1 MKKLLIASTALS
13 LAGGAAFAEMA
24 ITVSGDAE
32 LGVDYASEPVADA
45 TTGAVGSKHSF
56 VHEVGIDF
64 TASGTT
70 DGGLTFGGE
79 AGFDT
84 GDDVVNTGTVHVSG
98 SFGTLTIGD
107 NDAADLTAG
116 GIADIGMNGIGV
128 DDMVEGLRGTTA
140 AQLRYDNDFGQI
152 KIAISAGTKDGSAAK
167 AAVPAT
173 VWYINDHNMTD
184 HVYYPDL
191 TATGGVST
199 PDHVI
204 IHTFDNGGTPTDPSD
219 DTLEPSRYVIER
231 AKKDDGTYHY
241 LGEISANST
250 AGTGTANTPAIYVAA
265 NKVDHE
271 FDSLFDV
278 LYRRIDNVATTDVN
292 EGEVWVDPDGTP
304 KSGTDKPPVNI
315 YGFKRSDDGTK
326 ILDAAGTAVEADSPA
341 AEAFKKYEANYDL
354 GADEAVGGTN
364 PPASATT
371 GTKNADRV
379 KVASNAMAAVPAVAS
394 DSEYAFG
401 MSFNAGG
408 VTIGVGYDSNK
419 TVSMGAGFT
428 TGEITTNLLYVKTD
442 DDEDTAADE
451 EMTGMGVD
459 MAYAMGASTVTLSYG
474 RRKPET
480 GEAMDAVGMGVTH
493 DLGGGATMNAGFGK
507 VDKNIGTAA
516 SPMIVSE
523 NKASVGLMFA
533 F

>member
-70 DGGLTFGGE
+70 DGGLTFGGS

-140 AQLRYDNDFGQI
+140 AALRYDNDFGQI

-167 AAVPAT
+167 AEVPAT
-173 VWYINDHNMTD
+173 WW
-184 HVYYPDL
+184 HVV
-191 TATGGVST
+191 G
-199 PDHVI
+199 
-204 IHTFDNGGTPTDPSD
+204 
-219 DTLEPSRYVIER
+219 
-231 AKKDDGTYHY
+231 
-241 LGEISANST
+241 
-250 AGTGTANTPAIYVAA
+250 
-265 NKVDHE
+265 
-271 FDSLFDV
+271 
-278 LYRRIDNVATTDVN
+278 
-292 EGEVWVDPDGTP
+292 PDGTIHYNQVLQDSKNTKGEWTLKDNNKP
-304 KSGTDKPPVNI
+304 MIGTVGNEFAPTEFDKLFGVMARTQTSATEGTVTVDHDGKVGTDPI
-315 YGFKRSDDGTK
+315 DIHGFYRSETDGKVYDSVDGK
-326 ILDAAGTAVEADSPA
+326 IGGTGDIAADVVANANQEA
-341 AEAFKKYEANYDL
+341 AFELYEKGHDL
-354 GADEAVGGTN
+354 GKDMMVGGQN
-364 PPASATT
+364 T
-371 GTKNADRV
+371 GTGDDEVVNEDML
-379 KVASNAMAAVPAVAS
+379 KVGHNGVAAMPAVAS

-428 TGEITTNLLYVKTD
+428 TGEITTNLLYVKAD

-459 MAYAMGASTVTLSYG
+459 MAYSMGASTVTLAYG
-474 RRKPET
+474 RKKPET

-507 VDKNIGTAA
+507 VDKMVG
-516 SPMIVSE
+516 MEMVSE
-523 NKASVGLMFA
+523 NKASIGLMFA

>member
-98 SFGTLTIGD
+98 SFGKLTIGD

-152 KIAISAGTKDGSAAK
+152 KIAISAGTKDGSAAV
-167 AAVPAT
+167 AAVPASE
-173 VWYINDHNMTD
+173 WYITD
-184 HVYYPDL
+184 AKMKKHVFRPDYNR
-191 TATGGVST
+191 TKAGVVT
-199 PDHVI
+199 PVGQIDVEKVM
-204 IHTFDNGGTPTDPSD
+204 GTITTTSN
-219 DTLEPSRYVIER
+219 
-231 AKKDDGTYHY
+231 DDGTMYTTDTT
-241 LGEISANST
+241 SAVNTGLDLTLENSQTMNVFDTLFGVVHRSEADDGAAATNNQVLVDIDLVVAESASDKVTT
-250 AGTGTANTPAIYVAA
+250 ADAIKDRVNIHGFKRNDAGQIVDAA
-265 NKVDHE
+265 GKV
-271 FDSLFDV
+271 
-278 LYRRIDNVATTDVN
+278 YAATTNHGKAFERYEAGYDL
-292 EGEVWVDPDGTP
+292 
-304 KSGTDKPPVNI
+304 GTDK
-315 YGFKRSDDGTK
+315 
-326 ILDAAGTAVEADSPA
+326 
-341 AEAFKKYEANYDL
+341 
-354 GADEAVGGTN
+354 AVGGKDGT
-364 PPASATT
+364 AATA
-371 GTKNADRV
+371 KNADRV
-379 KVASNAMAAVPAVAS
+379 KVASNAVAAVPAVAS
-394 DSEYAFG
+394 DSEFAFG

-419 TVSMGAGFT
+419 TVNMGAGFT
-428 TGEITTNLLYVKTD
+428 TGEITTNLLYVKTED
-442 DDEDTAADE
+442 NEDTKMVDE

-474 RRKPET
+474 RRKPEM

-493 DLGGGATMNAGFGK
+493 DLGGGATLNAGFGK
-507 VDKNIGTAA
+507 VDKDIGTAA
-516 SPMIVSE
+516 SPMIVGE
-523 NKASVGLMFA
+523 NKASIGLMFT

>member
-32 LGVDYASEPVADA
+32 MGVDYASEPAG
-45 TTGAVGSKHSF
+45 GASKHSF

-70 DGGLTFGGE
+70 DGGLTFGGS

-84 GDDVVNTGTVHVSG
+84 KDTDLNTGTVNVSG

-140 AQLRYDNDFGQI
+140 GQLRYDNSFGQVS
-152 KIAISAGTKDGSAAK
+152 IAISAGTKAGSAAV
-167 AAVPAT
+167 AAVPASEWHITGPKTGDMMTTYIYRPDFERT
-173 VWYINDHNMTD
+173 VAGVATLTPAANSLIAGTSNPLIMWD
-184 HVYYPDL
+184 PDR
-191 TATGGVST
+191 
-199 PDHVI
+199 
-204 IHTFDNGGTPTDPSD
+204 
-219 DTLEPSRYVIER
+219 EMYV
-231 AKKDDGTYHY
+231 
-241 LGEISANST
+241 GEISTQTGATDSLT
-250 AGTGTANTPAIYVAA
+250 TIGTALSSQTMNELDKLFGVVHRHQTDDDGQVVVDIDFVVEPRDAVGDIAAIDAA
-265 NKVDHE
+265 GAAKDQVD
-271 FDSLFDV
+271 
-278 LYRRIDNVATTDVN
+278 
-292 EGEVWVDPDGTP
+292 
-304 KSGTDKPPVNI
+304 I
-315 YGFKRSDDGTK
+315 YGYSRSDDGK
-326 ILDAAGTAVEADSPA
+326 ILNADGETVGADTPAGK
-341 AEAFKKYEANYDL
+341 AFTRYETNYDL
-354 GADEAVGGTN
+354 GTDKKVGGKDGE
-364 PPASATT
+364 AATA
-371 GTKNADRV
+371 KAADTV
-379 KVASNAMAAVPAVAS
+379 KVASNAVAAVPAVAS
-394 DSEYAFG
+394 DTEYAFG

-419 TVSMGAGFT
+419 TVNMGAGFT
-428 TGEITTNLLYVKTD
+428 TGEITTNLLYVKTE
-442 DDEDTAADE
+442 DDEDTPMVDE

-493 DLGGGATMNAGFGK
+493 DLGGGATLNAGFGK
-507 VDKNIGTAA
+507 VDKKVGPAG
-516 SPMIVSE
+516 SQKIVGE
-523 NKASVGLMFA
+523 NKASIGLMFT

>member
-32 LGVDYASEPVADA
+32 MGVDYASEPAG
-45 TTGAVGSKHSF
+45 GASKHSF

-64 TASGTT
+64 EGSGTT
-70 DGGLTFGGE
+70 DGGLTFGGS

-84 GDDVVNTGTVHVSG
+84 KDTDLNTGTVHVSG
-98 SFGTLTIGD
+98 SFGKLTIGD

-116 GIADIGMNGIGV
+116 GIDDIGMNGIGV

-140 AQLRYDNDFGQI
+140 GQLRYDNSFGQVS
-152 KIAISAGTKDGSAAK
+152 IAISAGTTEAK
-167 AAVPAT
+167 AAVPASQWMIT
-173 VWYINDHNMTD
+173 GHDMNV
-184 HVYYPDL
+184 HVYPVSYSKDMDGMVDL
-191 TATGGVST
+191 HGKSYFGPGKPAKTILPGTISVDSDAVVTGDGVYVPTAFDMAYRVTKRVEGDSENLGVFV
-199 PDHVI
+199 DH
-204 IHTFDNGGTPTDPSD
+204 
-219 DTLEPSRYVIER
+219 
-231 AKKDDGTYHY
+231 DGD
-241 LGEISANST
+241 GEAEDMDA
-250 AGTGTANTPAIYVAA
+250 AGTTPA
-265 NKVDHE
+265 K
-271 FDSLFDV
+271 
-278 LYRRIDNVATTDVN
+278 T
-292 EGEVWVDPDGTP
+292 G
-304 KSGTDKPPVNI
+304 PVNI
-315 YGFKRSDDGTK
+315 YGMSRGADGKIYELDGNDEGDDPD
-326 ILDAAGTAVEADSPA
+326 LVVENDANA
-341 AEAFKKYEANYDL
+341 ARIAAFKIYEKGHDL
-354 GADEAVGGTN
+354 GADKRVGGKDGTT
-364 PPASATT
+364 AATM
-371 GTKNADRV
+371 NADKPKEGV
-379 KVASNAMAAVPAVAS
+379 VTTNAAPAVAS

-408 VTIGVGYDSNK
+408 VTIGVGYDSKK

-442 DDEDTAADE
+442 EDFSNADGTIKG

-507 VDKNIGTAA
+507 VDKKVGTK
-516 SPMIVSE
+516 IVSE

>member
-70 DGGLTFGGE
+70 DGGLTFGGT

-84 GDDVVNTGTVHVSG
+84 KDTDLNIGTVNVSG

-140 AQLRYDNDFGQI
+140 AALRYDNDFGQI
-152 KIAISAGTKDGSAAK
+152 KIAISAGTKAGSAAV
-167 AAVPAT
+167 AAKPGNWTLTNSSTGEVGVSIVNQSSLHAF
-173 VWYINDHNMTD
+173 DHALEFIGRQD
-184 HVYYPDL
+184 DG
-191 TATGGVST
+191 TATGNYLPDAPESGTDPLAALRAASFAFEITRTPAKGETKEKITVSANALT
-199 PDHVI
+199 AADIAGYYKKGDAVMNAAGKALADI
-204 IHTFDNGGTPTDPSD
+204 DNGG
-219 DTLEPSRYVIER
+219 
-231 AKKDDGTYHY
+231 
-241 LGEISANST
+241 ANIAAQT
-250 AGTGTANTPAIYVAA
+250 AAFDAYAA
-265 NKVDHE
+265 
-271 FDSLFDV
+271 
-278 LYRRIDNVATTDVN
+278 A
-292 EGEVWVDPDGTP
+292 
-304 KSGTDKPPVNI
+304 
-315 YGFKRSDDGTK
+315 
-326 ILDAAGTAVEADSPA
+326 
-341 AEAFKKYEANYDL
+341 YDL
-354 GADEAVGGTN
+354 GADGKVGGGDDT
-364 PPASATT
+364 P
-371 GTKNADRV
+371 K
-379 KVASNAMAAVPAVAS
+379 AAYAALLNQAIAPVDAAPAVAS

-507 VDKNIGTAA
+507 VDKMVG
-516 SPMIVSE
+516 MEMVSE

>member
-64 TASGTT
+64 EGSGTT
-70 DGGLTFGGE
+70 DGGLAFGGK

-84 GDDVVNTGTVHVSG
+84 GDDVVNTGEVYVSG
-98 SFGTLTIGD
+98 SFGKLTIGD

-140 AQLRYDNDFGQI
+140 AQLRYDNSFGQVS
-152 KIAISAGTKDGSAAK
+152 IAISAGTKAGSAAK

-173 VWYINDHNMTD
+173 VWHINDHMTGD
-184 HVYYPDL
+184 KMTTHVYYPDL
-191 TATGGVST
+191 TATGRVAH
-199 PDHVI
+199 PDGVI
-204 IHTFDNGGTPTDPSD
+204 IHVPNPDANDVTDTHNHLEYTINWDATEKMYYGLTRTPTASATVP
-219 DTLEPSRYVIER
+219 
-231 AKKDDGTYHY
+231 GT
-241 LGEISANST
+241 I
-250 AGTGTANTPAIYVAA
+250 V
-265 NKVDHE
+265 KHE
-271 FDSLFDV
+271 FDSIFGVIHRSEDGSADDGA
-278 LYRRIDNVATTDVN
+278 DNNAVIVDLDLVIAEAVGVTATQAAADQ
-292 EGEVWVDPDGTP
+292 
-304 KSGTDKPPVNI
+304 VNI
-315 YGFKRSDDGTK
+315 YGFMRNDKDQIVGPDGK
-326 ILDAAGTAVEADSPA
+326 VYAATTDHGK
-341 AEAFKKYEANYDL
+341 AFTRYEANYNL
-354 GADEAVGGTN
+354 GGDKKVGGTGKTAEAEN
-364 PPASATT
+364 RDT
-371 GTKNADRV
+371 V

-394 DSEYAFG
+394 DSEFAFG

-419 TVSMGAGFT
+419 TVNMGAGFT
-428 TGEITTNLLYVKTD
+428 TGEITTSLLYVKTED
-442 DDEDTAADE
+442 NEDTKMVDE

-459 MAYAMGASTVTLSYG
+459 MAYTMGASKVTLAYG
-474 RRKPET
+474 RRKPEM
-480 GEAMDAVGMGVTH
+480 GDAMDAVGMDVEH
-493 DLGGGATMNAGFGK
+493 DLGGDATLKAGFGK
-507 VDKNIGTAA
+507 VDKMVGTE
-516 SPMIVSE
+516 MVSE
-523 NKASVGLMFA
+523 NKASIGLMFT

>member
-70 DGGLTFGGE
+70 DGGLTFGGS

-84 GDDVVNTGTVHVSG
+84 KDTDLNTGTVNVSG

-140 AQLRYDNDFGQI
+140 GQLRYDNSFGQVS
-152 KIAISAGTKDGSAAK
+152 IAISAGTTEAK
-167 AAVPAT
+167 AAVPASQ
-173 VWYINDHNMTD
+173 WMITD
-184 HVYYPDL
+184 HEG
-191 TATGGVST
+191 TT
-199 PDHVI
+199 HVI
-204 IHTFDNGGTPTDPSD
+204 HPIRTSTTKASATKASEVNIHGFIVEGMDNYQPMIGKPVLSD
-219 DTLEPSRYVIER
+219 ETYMPNAYDSFFGVTSRVEDK
-231 AKKDDGTYHY
+231 ANDAMSVLVDHDGDGASITAPAD
-241 LGEISANST
+241 GE
-250 AGTGTANTPAIYVAA
+250 TPAMTA
-265 NKVDHE
+265 
-271 FDSLFDV
+271 
-278 LYRRIDNVATTDVN
+278 
-292 EGEVWVDPDGTP
+292 
-304 KSGTDKPPVNI
+304 PVNI
-315 YGFKRSDDGTK
+315 YGWSRGTDGEIYRPRVAGDGDGTGDVK
-326 ILDAAGTAVEADSPA
+326 TSATADKAGREAFVMYEAGHNLGKSGKVGGMDAEGTADAEKEADTLKVTTNA
-341 AEAFKKYEANYDL
+341 A
-354 GADEAVGGTN
+354 
-364 PPASATT
+364 
-371 GTKNADRV
+371 
-379 KVASNAMAAVPAVAS
+379 PAVAS

-408 VTIGVGYDSNK
+408 VTIGVGYDSKK

-442 DDEDTAADE
+442 EEFSNADGTIKG

-507 VDKNIGTAA
+507 VDKKVGTK
-516 SPMIVSE
+516 IVSE

>member
-32 LGVDYASEPVADA
+32 LGVDYASEP
-45 TTGAVGSKHSF
+45 GEGMSKHSF

-64 TASGTT
+64 SGSGTT
-70 DGGLTFGGE
+70 DGGLTFGGS

-116 GIADIGMNGIGV
+116 GVAQIGMNDIGV

-140 AQLRYDNDFGQI
+140 AALRYDNDFGQI
-152 KIAISAGTKDGSAAK
+152 KIAISAGTKDGSAAV
-167 AAVPAT
+167 AEVPAT
-173 VWYINDHNMTD
+173 WW
-184 HVYYPDL
+184 HVV
-191 TATGGVST
+191 G
-199 PDHVI
+199 
-204 IHTFDNGGTPTDPSD
+204 
-219 DTLEPSRYVIER
+219 
-231 AKKDDGTYHY
+231 
-241 LGEISANST
+241 
-250 AGTGTANTPAIYVAA
+250 
-265 NKVDHE
+265 
-271 FDSLFDV
+271 
-278 LYRRIDNVATTDVN
+278 
-292 EGEVWVDPDGTP
+292 PDGTIHYNQVLQDSKNTKGEWTLKDNNKP
-304 KSGTDKPPVNI
+304 MIGGTTEFVATEFDTLFGVTGRTQTSPTEGTVMV
-315 YGFKRSDDGTK
+315 DVDG
-326 ILDAAGTAVEADSPA
+326 AGTTATPVDIHGYYRSETDGKVYDSVDGKIGGTGEGAADKV
-341 AEAFKKYEANYDL
+341 AEKAYEAAFELYEKGHDL
-354 GADEAVGGTN
+354 GKDMMVGGQN
-364 PPASATT
+364 T
-371 GTKNADRV
+371 GTGDDEVVNVDTL
-379 KVASNAMAAVPAVAS
+379 KVGHNGVAAAPAVAS

-442 DDEDTAADE
+442 EEHDDG

-459 MAYAMGASTVTLSYG
+459 MAYTMGASKVTLAYG

-480 GEAMDAVGMGVTH
+480 GEAMDAVGMDVEH
-493 DLGGGATMNAGFGK
+493 SLGGGATMKAGFGK
-507 VDKNIGTAA
+507 VDKMVGTE
-516 SPMIVSE
+516 MVSE
-523 NKASVGLMFA
+523 NKASIGLMFK

>member
-32 LGVDYASEPVADA
+32 MGVDYASEPAG
-45 TTGAVGSKHSF
+45 GASKHSF

-70 DGGLTFGGE
+70 DGGLTFGGS

-84 GDDVVNTGTVHVSG
+84 KDTDLNTGTVNVSG

-140 AQLRYDNDFGQI
+140 GQLRYDNSFGQVS
-152 KIAISAGTKDGSAAK
+152 IAISAGTSAAV
-167 AAVPAT
+167 AAVPASQ
-173 VWYINDHNMTD
+173 WMITD
-184 HVYYPDL
+184 HEMNVHVYPASYSKDMDGMVTLKNRPWIGERGFI
-191 TATGGVST
+191 TSTGST
-199 PDHVI
+199 NV
-204 IHTFDNGGTPTDPSD
+204 
-219 DTLEPSRYVIER
+219 ER
-231 AKKDDGTYHY
+231 FLYRQ
-241 LGEISANST
+241 
-250 AGTGTANTPAIYVAA
+250 
-265 NKVDHE
+265 
-271 FDSLFDV
+271 FDSLFGVIDRLEGDDSTTSDITELGIV
-278 LYRRIDNVATTDVN
+278 RIDLDGVTTGDKATEDQ
-292 EGEVWVDPDGTP
+292 
-304 KSGTDKPPVNI
+304 VNI
-315 YGFKRSDDGTK
+315 YGYGRNKDGKITRLPTTEEIATSTSDDAIPDLTPTSRVLATEK
-326 ILDAAGTAVEADSPA
+326 DNADEIDA
-341 AEAFKKYEANYDL
+341 FMRYEKHYDL
-354 GADEAVGGTN
+354 GGDDMVGGAN
-364 PPASATT
+364 DPDSDKAEDQKADSFNATT
-371 GTKNADRV
+371 LTTNA
-379 KVASNAMAAVPAVAS
+379 APAVAS

-408 VTIGVGYDSNK
+408 VTIGVGYDSKK

-442 DDEDTAADE
+442 EEFSNADGTIKG

-507 VDKNIGTAA
+507 VDKKVGTK
-516 SPMIVSE
+516 IVSE
-523 NKASVGLMFA
+523 NKASVGLMFT

>member
-32 LGVDYASEPVADA
+32 MGVDYASEPAG
-45 TTGAVGSKHSF
+45 GASKHSF

-70 DGGLTFGGE
+70 DGGLTFGGS

-84 GDDVVNTGTVHVSG
+84 KDTDLNTGTVNVSG

-107 NDAADLTAG
+107 NDSADLTAG

-140 AQLRYDNDFGQI
+140 GQLRYDNSFGQVS
-152 KIAISAGTKDGSAAK
+152 IAISAGTTEAK
-167 AAVPAT
+167 AAVPASQ
-173 VWYINDHNMTD
+173 WMITD
-184 HVYYPDL
+184 HVG
-191 TATGGVST
+191 TT
-199 PDHVI
+199 HVI
-204 IHTFDNGGTPTDPSD
+204 HPIRTSTTKASATKASEVNIHGFIVEGPDSYQPMIGDPVAQSGTFMPTVYDRFFGVTRRVED
-219 DTLEPSRYVIER
+219 
-231 AKKDDGTYHY
+231 K
-241 LGEISANST
+241 ANEVM
-250 AGTGTANTPAIYVAA
+250 G
-265 NKVDHE
+265 
-271 FDSLFDV
+271 
-278 LYRRIDNVATTDVN
+278 
-292 EGEVWVDPDGTP
+292 VWVDHDGDGASTNADANGEAP
-304 KSGTDKPPVNI
+304 AMTAPVNI
-315 YGFKRSDDGTK
+315 YGWSRGTDGEIYRPRADSDGDGTGDVK
-326 ILDAAGTAVEADSPA
+326 TSATADKAGREAFVMYEAGHNLGKSGKVGGMDAEGTADAEKEADTLKYTTNA
-341 AEAFKKYEANYDL
+341 A
-354 GADEAVGGTN
+354 
-364 PPASATT
+364 
-371 GTKNADRV
+371 
-379 KVASNAMAAVPAVAS
+379 PAVAS

-408 VTIGVGYDSNK
+408 VTIGVGYDSKK

-442 DDEDTAADE
+442 EDFSNADGTIKG

-507 VDKNIGTAA
+507 VDKKVGTK
-516 SPMIVSE
+516 IVSE

>member
-173 VWYINDHNMTD
+173 VWSITKPDMTTHAFGID
-184 HVYYPDL
+184 YTHKE
-191 TATGGVST
+191 GIST
-199 PDHVI
+199 PVE
-204 IHTFDNGGTPTDPSD
+204 TNAPK
-219 DTLEPSRYVIER
+219 IELV
-231 AKKDDGTYHY
+231 KKADGTYHY
-241 LGEISANST
+241 LTAIAPAAPDGDPGNFDATAST
-250 AGTGTANTPAIYVAA
+250 TKIDAA
-265 NKVDHE
+265 H
-271 FDSLFDV
+271 FDSLLGV
-278 LYRRIDNVATTDVN
+278 VYRRDAVTGDDPVP
-292 EGEVWVDPDGTP
+292 GEVWVDLDGPPTATAAG
-304 KSGTDKPPVNI
+304 KAPVNI
-315 YGFKRSDDGTK
+315 HGYSRSAGK
-326 ILDAAGTAVEADSPA
+326 IVDSAGKDVAAGGDAAK
-341 AEAFKKYEANYDL
+341 AFEWYEANYDL
-354 GADEAVGGTN
+354 GADKKVGGKN
-364 PPASATT
+364 PTDAASTDP
-371 GTKNADRV
+371 KNADRV

>member
-64 TASGTT
+64 EGSGTT

-98 SFGTLTIGD
+98 SFGKLTIGD

-152 KIAISAGTKDGSAAK
+152 KIAISAGTKDGSAAV

-173 VWYINDHNMTD
+173 VWYITGPTMTD

-191 TATGGVST
+191 RRTGAGAVH
-199 PDHVI
+199 PDGVI
-204 IHTFDNGGTPTDPSD
+204 IHRPGANAGDAPIPSSYSISWD
-219 DTLEPSRYVIER
+219 STAEM
-231 AKKDDGTYHY
+231 Y
-241 LGEISANST
+241 LGPYSVSVE
-250 AGTGTANTPAIYVAA
+250 NTPAVPATLAPTATNEFDMALGVIHRSRDGTDSAAENNVVMVDVDGQPAAGAAA
-265 NKVDHE
+265 NK
-271 FDSLFDV
+271 
-278 LYRRIDNVATTDVN
+278 A
-292 EGEVWVDPDGTP
+292 
-304 KSGTDKPPVNI
+304 PVNI
-315 YGFKRSDDGTK
+315 YGFKRNDSDEIVGPEGVTV
-326 ILDAAGTAVEADSPA
+326 TANHK
-341 AEAFKKYEANYDL
+341 EAFEHYEANYDL
-354 GADEAVGGTN
+354 GKDEMVGGEN
-364 PPASATT
+364 AGT
-371 GTKNADRV
+371 GVGETLVVNADRV
-379 KVASNAMAAVPAVAS
+379 KFNSNAVAAVPAVAS
-394 DSEYAFG
+394 DSEFAFG

-419 TVSMGAGFT
+419 TVNMGAGFT
-428 TGEITTNLLYVKTD
+428 TGEITTNLLYVKTED
-442 DDEDTAADE
+442 NEDTEVDE

-459 MAYAMGASTVTLSYG
+459 MAYTMGASKVTLAYG
-474 RRKPET
+474 RRKPEM
-480 GEAMDAVGMGVTH
+480 GEAMDAVGMDVEH
-493 DLGGGATMNAGFGK
+493 DLGGDATLKAGFGK
-507 VDKNIGTAA
+507 VDKMVGTE
-516 SPMIVSE
+516 IVSE
-523 NKASVGLMFA
+523 NKASIGLMFA

>member
-32 LGVDYASEPVADA
+32 MGVDYASEPAG
-45 TTGAVGSKHSF
+45 GASKHSF

-64 TASGTT
+64 EGSGTT
-70 DGGLTFGGE
+70 DGGLTFGGS

-84 GDDVVNTGTVHVSG
+84 GDDVVNTGTVNVSG

-107 NDAADLTAG
+107 NDSADLTAG

-140 AQLRYDNDFGQI
+140 GQLRYDNSFGQVS
-152 KIAISAGTKDGSAAK
+152 IAISAGTSAAV
-167 AAVPAT
+167 AAVPHTAWTITEHGGTKHVINPIRITTTKATAT
-173 VWYINDHNMTD
+173 VPSKVSLHGDVGDPMDIGYAPMTGDTVELTGDDALGLTDIENLNQGGSGYTQSSYDKLLKLVMFRGRSTAETAVAANNMVLVDHDADGAWVDVSGADPKTAPINIYGWSMGTD
-184 HVYYPDL
+184 GKIYKPG
-191 TATGGVST
+191 A
-199 PDHVI
+199 
-204 IHTFDNGGTPTDPSD
+204 
-219 DTLEPSRYVIER
+219 
-231 AKKDDGTYHY
+231 
-241 LGEISANST
+241 T
-250 AGTGTANTPAIYVAA
+250 AGTKTEVKDEA
-265 NKVDHE
+265 E
-271 FDSLFDV
+271 
-278 LYRRIDNVATTDVN
+278 ID
-292 EGEVWVDPDGTP
+292 
-304 KSGTDKPPVNI
+304 
-315 YGFKRSDDGTK
+315 
-326 ILDAAGTAVEADSPA
+326 
-341 AEAFKKYEANYDL
+341 AFKKYAAVYSL
-354 GADEAVGGTN
+354 GADKAVGGEDVEGSDKAEDKKADTIK
-364 PPASATT
+364 ATPN
-371 GTKNADRV
+371 GT
-379 KVASNAMAAVPAVAS
+379 PAVAS

-408 VTIGVGYDSNK
+408 VTIGVGYDSKK

-442 DDEDTAADE
+442 EDFSNADGTIKG

-507 VDKNIGTAA
+507 VDKKVGTK
-516 SPMIVSE
+516 IVSE

>member
-32 LGVDYASEPVADA
+32 MGVDYASEPAG
-45 TTGAVGSKHSF
+45 GASKHSF

-70 DGGLTFGGE
+70 DGGLTFGGK

-84 GDDVVNTGTVHVSG
+84 KDTDLNIGTVNVSG

-107 NDAADLTAG
+107 NDSADLTAG

-140 AQLRYDNDFGQI
+140 GQLRYDNSFGQVS
-152 KIAISAGTKDGSAAK
+152 IAISAGTSEAK
-167 AAVPAT
+167 AAVPASQWMIT
-173 VWYINDHNMTD
+173 DHNGVT
-184 HVYYPDL
+184 HVYPWNYEKDMDGMVTLKGAPGIGARSSVPSQAA
-191 TATGGVST
+191 TALGPNPTPPNLVQAFGARYDGLLGVV
-199 PDHVI
+199 DRVNQVVGE
-204 IHTFDNGGTPTDPSD
+204 DNTIT
-219 DTLEPSRYVIER
+219 TLGAVY
-231 AKKDDGTYHY
+231 
-241 LGEISANST
+241 
-250 AGTGTANTPAIYVAA
+250 
-265 NKVDHE
+265 VDHDGDGYGISNIPG
-271 FDSLFDV
+271 FYGTV
-278 LYRRIDNVATTDVN
+278 
-292 EGEVWVDPDGTP
+292 PDDLSTFTEKGKTV
-304 KSGTDKPPVNI
+304 PVNI
-315 YGFKRSDDGTK
+315 FGFTREKDGT
-326 ILDAAGTAVEADSPA
+326 ITAPDDFFVLRDNDDDTVIDADSDREKVDPTTHKSYVEAF
-341 AEAFKKYEANYDL
+341 ERYEAHYDL
-354 GADEAVGGTN
+354 GKDEAVGGTKVSDDVDN
-364 PPASATT
+364 TDSFNATT
-371 GTKNADRV
+371 LTNNA
-379 KVASNAMAAVPAVAS
+379 APAVAS

-408 VTIGVGYDSNK
+408 VTIGVGYDSKK

-442 DDEDTAADE
+442 EDFSNADGTIKG

-507 VDKNIGTAA
+507 VDKKVGTE
-516 SPMIVSE
+516 IVSE
-523 NKASVGLMFA
+523 NKASIGLMFA

>member
-32 LGVDYASEPVADA
+32 MGVDYASEPAG
-45 TTGAVGSKHSF
+45 GASKHSF

-70 DGGLTFGGE
+70 DGGLTFGGS

-84 GDDVVNTGTVHVSG
+84 KDTDLNTGTVNVSG

-107 NDAADLTAG
+107 NDSADLTAG

-140 AQLRYDNDFGQI
+140 GQLRYDNSFGQVS
-152 KIAISAGTKDGSAAK
+152 IAISAGTTEAK
-167 AAVPAT
+167 AAVPASQ
-173 VWYINDHNMTD
+173 WMITD
-184 HVYYPDL
+184 HEGTTHVYPWNYEKDMDGMVTLKGAPGIGGRSVVPSQVQTALEGDNVL
-191 TATGGVST
+191 AFGRRYDGLFGVVDRTAT
-199 PDHVI
+199 
-204 IHTFDNGGTPTDPSD
+204 
-219 DTLEPSRYVIER
+219 
-231 AKKDDGTYHY
+231 A
-241 LGEISANST
+241 
-250 AGTGTANTPAIYVAA
+250 
-265 NKVDHE
+265 
-271 FDSLFDV
+271 
-278 LYRRIDNVATTDVN
+278 
-292 EGEVWVDPDGTP
+292 VWVDYDGDGYGISNIPGFYGTVPDDL
-304 KSGTDKPPVNI
+304 SGYTAEGKTVPVNI
-315 YGFKRSDDGTK
+315 FGYGRNKDGK
-326 ILDAAGTAVEADSPA
+326 ITRPPTA
-341 AEAFKKYEANYDL
+341 AEITASESTAAVLTQASRVLATEKDNADEIDAFMRYEKHYDL
-354 GADEAVGGTN
+354 GGDKEVGGAN
-364 PPASATT
+364 DPDSDKAEDQKADSFNATT
-371 GTKNADRV
+371 LTNNA
-379 KVASNAMAAVPAVAS
+379 APAVAS

-408 VTIGVGYDSNK
+408 VTIGVGYDSKK

-442 DDEDTAADE
+442 EDFSNADGTIKG

-507 VDKNIGTAA
+507 VDKKVGTK
-516 SPMIVSE
+516 IVSE

>member
-32 LGVDYASEPVADA
+32 MGVDYASEPAG
-45 TTGAVGSKHSF
+45 GASKHSF

-70 DGGLTFGGE
+70 DGGLTFGGS

-84 GDDVVNTGTVHVSG
+84 KDTDLNTGTVNVSG

-140 AQLRYDNDFGQI
+140 GQLRYDNSFGQVS
-152 KIAISAGTKDGSAAK
+152 IAISAGTSEAK
-167 AAVPAT
+167 AAVPASQ
-173 VWYINDHNMTD
+173 WMITD
-184 HVYYPDL
+184 HAGVTHVHPWSYTKDMAGMVKLYQYNS
-191 TATGGVST
+191 ATKPGM
-199 PDHVI
+199 PA
-204 IHTFDNGGTPTDPSD
+204 TD
-219 DTLEPSRYVIER
+219 
-231 AKKDDGTYHY
+231 DDGNVAFTTDASNIAAVG
-241 LGEISANST
+241 LGGAGYYAPTLFDQYYRVVRRVQGADAADMRVYVDHDGDGAGIGEDGMVAEMLTT
-250 AGTGTANTPAIYVAA
+250 AEADA
-265 NKVDHE
+265 NKT
-271 FDSLFDV
+271 L
-278 LYRRIDNVATTDVN
+278 
-292 EGEVWVDPDGTP
+292 
-304 KSGTDKPPVNI
+304 PVNI
-315 YGFKRSDDGTK
+315 YGLSEEKDGIYEGAEGSRTK
-326 ILDAAGTAVEADSPA
+326 VTDEAKIAAFNIYKMGH
-341 AEAFKKYEANYDL
+341 DL
-354 GADEAVGGTN
+354 GADKRVGGKDIEKG
-364 PPASATT
+364 AQ
-371 GTKNADRV
+371 NADKPKEGV
-379 KVASNAMAAVPAVAS
+379 VTTNAAPAVAS

-408 VTIGVGYDSNK
+408 VTIGVGYDSKK

-442 DDEDTAADE
+442 EDFSNADGTIKG

-507 VDKNIGTAA
+507 VDKKVGT
-516 SPMIVSE
+516 MIVSE

>member
-32 LGVDYASEPVADA
+32 MGVDYASEPVADA

-64 TASGTT
+64 EGSGTT
-70 DGGLTFGGE
+70 DGGLAFGGK

-84 GDDVVNTGTVHVSG
+84 GDTEVNTGEVYVSG
-98 SFGTLTIGD
+98 SFGKLTIGD

-152 KIAISAGTKDGSAAK
+152 KIAISAGTKAGSAAK

-173 VWYINDHNMTD
+173 VWHINDHMAGDKMTT

-191 TATGGVST
+191 TATGGVSQ
-199 PDHVI
+199 PDGVI
-204 IHTFDNGGTPTDPSD
+204 IHTANASPTPDDDNPSIHTEYTIKWDPA
-219 DTLEPSRYVIER
+219 
-231 AKKDDGTYHY
+231 AKMYYGSVRNDGT
-241 LGEISANST
+241 T
-250 AGTGTANTPAIYVAA
+250 ATGADTIPAEADF
-265 NKVDHE
+265 NHE
-271 FDSLFDV
+271 FDSIFGV
-278 LYRRIDNVATTDVN
+278 VWRINDNPATTDIV
-292 EGEVWVDPDGTP
+292 EGEVWVDIDGP
-304 KSGTDKPPVNI
+304 SPVGGTANKNPVDI
-315 YGFKRSDDGTK
+315 FGYSRSTDGTK
-326 ILDAAGTAVEADSPA
+326 ILNAKDEPVEADSD
-341 AEAFKKYEANYDL
+341 EGKAFTRYEANYNL
-354 GADEAVGGTN
+354 GTDKKVGGVDGGT
-364 PPASATT
+364 ATT
-371 GTKNADRV
+371 KANDTI
-379 KVASNAMAAVPAVAS
+379 KVASNAVAAVPAVAS
-394 DSEYAFG
+394 DSEFAFG

-419 TVSMGAGFT
+419 TINMGAGFT
-428 TGEITTNLLYVKTD
+428 TGEITTNLLYVKTED
-442 DDEDTAADE
+442 NEDTPMVDE

-474 RRKPET
+474 RRKPEM

-493 DLGGGATMNAGFGK
+493 DLGGGATLNAGFGK
-507 VDKNIGTAA
+507 VDKDIGTAA
-516 SPMIVSE
+516 SPMIVAE
-523 NKASVGLMFA
+523 NKASIGLMFK

>member
-70 DGGLTFGGE
+70 DGGLTFGGS

-167 AAVPAT
+167 AAVPASEWSIT
-173 VWYINDHNMTD
+173 GPTMTTHAFGFNYTHMD
-184 HVYYPDL
+184 GISKPVR
-191 TATGGVST
+191 T
-199 PDHVI
+199 PEI
-204 IHTFDNGGTPTDPSD
+204 
-219 DTLEPSRYVIER
+219 EPV
-231 AKKDDGTYHY
+231 KKADGTYLY
-241 LGEISANST
+241 LTDIAGAESAT
-250 AGTGTANTPAIYVAA
+250 ADVGVAGGGAATGVFKDDVTKIDAT
-265 NKVDHE
+265 H
-271 FDSLFDV
+271 FDSLLGV
-278 LYRRIDNVATTDVN
+278 VYRRNDDAD
-292 EGEVWVDPDGTP
+292 EGEVWVDLDGPPTATAAG
-304 KSGTDKPPVNI
+304 KAPVNI
-315 YGFKRSDDGTK
+315 YGYSRSAGK
-326 ILDAAGTAVEADSPA
+326 IVDAAGKDVA
-341 AEAFKKYEANYDL
+341 AGGDAAKAFEWYEANYDL
-354 GADEAVGGTN
+354 GADKKVGGT
-364 PPASATT
+364 PGATT
-371 GTKNADRV
+371 TAPNNADRV
-379 KVASNAMAAVPAVAS
+379 MVASNAMAAVPAVAS

-419 TVSMGAGFT
+419 TVNMGAGFT
-428 TGEITTNLLYVKTD
+428 TGEITTNLLYVKTED
-442 DDEDTAADE
+442 DNATPADE

-523 NKASVGLMFA
+523 NKASIGLMFA

>member
-32 LGVDYASEPVADA
+32 MGVDYASEPAG
-45 TTGAVGSKHSF
+45 GASKHSF

-64 TASGTT
+64 EGSGTT
-70 DGGLTFGGE
+70 DGGLTFGGS

-84 GDDVVNTGTVHVSG
+84 KDTDLNTGTVHVSG
-98 SFGTLTIGD
+98 SFGKLTIGD

-116 GIADIGMNGIGV
+116 GIDDIGMNGIGV

-140 AQLRYDNDFGQI
+140 GQLRYDNSFGQVS
-152 KIAISAGTKDGSAAK
+152 IAISAGTSAAVAAVAKIQPTAWTIKGHDGTMHVYPVDYSYTMVDGVKTTALTAEPMLGQAVGIGSIADYAPTNFDKVFGVTGRSTVTGSSDTVNVSVDHDDDADTADVVVNIFGFKEEKDGTITA
-167 AAVPAT
+167 
-173 VWYINDHNMTD
+173 
-184 HVYYPDL
+184 PDD
-191 TATGGVST
+191 TIDT
-199 PDHVI
+199 
-204 IHTFDNGGTPTDPSD
+204 DNGDER
-219 DTLEPSRYVIER
+219 DTIADNEANARYIKAF
-231 AKKDDGTYHY
+231 AK
-241 LGEISANST
+241 
-250 AGTGTANTPAIYVAA
+250 YVAG
-265 NKVDHE
+265 HE
-271 FDSLFDV
+271 LGKDEMV
-278 LYRRIDNVATTDVN
+278 G
-292 EGEVWVDPDGTP
+292 GENP
-304 KSGTDKPPVNI
+304 
-315 YGFKRSDDGTK
+315 
-326 ILDAAGTAVEADSPA
+326 AAGD
-341 AEAFKKYEANYDL
+341 
-354 GADEAVGGTN
+354 
-364 PPASATT
+364 T
-371 GTKNADRV
+371 GDKNADTIKEGV
-379 KVASNAMAAVPAVAS
+379 VDDNAVAAVPAVAS

-428 TGEITTNLLYVKTD
+428 TGEITTNLLYVKTED
-442 DDEDTAADE
+442 DNATPADE

-459 MAYAMGASTVTLSYG
+459 MAYSMGASTVTLAYG
-474 RRKPET
+474 RRKPEM

-507 VDKNIGTAA
+507 VDKKVGTK
-516 SPMIVSE
+516 IVSE

>member
-173 VWYINDHNMTD
+173 VWHITDHMTGD
-184 HVYYPDL
+184 KMTTHVYYPDL
-191 TATGGVST
+191 TATGGVATPGRITVFDDAGVMST
-199 PDHVI
+199 GP
-204 IHTFDNGGTPTDPSD
+204 
-219 DTLEPSRYVIER
+219 
-231 AKKDDGTYHY
+231 
-241 LGEISANST
+241 EIKWDST
-250 AGTGTANTPAIYVAA
+250 AKMYYGLTRTPADNSGVVPGTIEH
-265 NKVDHE
+265 HE
-271 FDSLFDV
+271 FDSIFGVIHRSEDSTGNTAANNAV
-278 LYRRIDNVATTDVN
+278 I
-292 EGEVWVDPDGTP
+292 VDLDLVIAPAGSITADQAAA
-304 KSGTDKPPVNI
+304 DRVNI
-315 YGFKRSDDGTK
+315 YGYSRSEDGTK
-326 ILDAAGTAVEADSPA
+326 ILDADGEAVEADSD
-341 AEAFKKYEANYDL
+341 EGKAFTRYEANYNL
-354 GADEAVGGTN
+354 GGDEKVGGMGK
-364 PPASATT
+364 T
-371 GTKNADRV
+371 GEVENRDTV
-379 KVASNAMAAVPAVAS
+379 MVASNAKAAVPAVAS

-419 TVSMGAGFT
+419 TVNMGAGFT
-428 TGEITTNLLYVKTD
+428 TGEITTNLLYVKTED
-442 DDEDTAADE
+442 DDATPADE

-507 VDKNIGTAA
+507 VDKDIGTAA

-523 NKASVGLMFA
+523 NKASIGLMFA

>member
-32 LGVDYASEPVADA
+32 MGVDYASEPAG
-45 TTGAVGSKHSF
+45 GASKHSF

-70 DGGLTFGGE
+70 DGGLTFGGS

-84 GDDVVNTGTVHVSG
+84 KDTDLNTGTVNVSG

-140 AQLRYDNDFGQI
+140 GQLRYDNSFGQVS
-152 KIAISAGTKDGSAAK
+152 IAISAGTSEAK
-167 AAVPAT
+167 AAVPASQ
-173 VWYINDHNMTD
+173 WMITD
-184 HVYYPDL
+184 HDMNVHVYPVSYSKDMDGMVKLYSMPIPGGRVNVPDQ
-191 TATGGVST
+191 TADQTGNVRRFVGG
-199 PDHVI
+199 
-204 IHTFDNGGTPTDPSD
+204 FDNLFGVIDRLGGDDASGIVLIDLDGVTTGDKATDD
-219 DTLEPSRYVIER
+219 Q
-231 AKKDDGTYHY
+231 
-241 LGEISANST
+241 
-250 AGTGTANTPAIYVAA
+250 
-265 NKVDHE
+265 
-271 FDSLFDV
+271 
-278 LYRRIDNVATTDVN
+278 
-292 EGEVWVDPDGTP
+292 
-304 KSGTDKPPVNI
+304 VNI
-315 YGFKRSDDGTK
+315 FGFKREKDGK
-326 ILDAAGTAVEADSPA
+326 ITGPDNSAAGTEDNDDARDVITDNDANADLIA
-341 AEAFKKYEANYDL
+341 AFERYEAHYDL
-354 GADEAVGGTN
+354 GDDDMVGGADERDADGKGDDNSDSFNAATLTTN
-364 PPASATT
+364 
-371 GTKNADRV
+371 
-379 KVASNAMAAVPAVAS
+379 AAPAVAS

-408 VTIGVGYDSNK
+408 VTIGVGYDSKK

-442 DDEDTAADE
+442 EDFSNADGTIKG

-507 VDKNIGTAA
+507 VDKKVGT
-516 SPMIVSE
+516 MIVSE

>member
-98 SFGTLTIGD
+98 SFGKLTIGD

-152 KIAISAGTKDGSAAK
+152 KIAISAGTKDGSAAV
-167 AAVPAT
+167 AAVPAISWAITDTKMTTHYYWPTYT
-173 VWYINDHNMTD
+173 VDSK
-184 HVYYPDL
+184 
-191 TATGGVST
+191 GVST
-199 PDHVI
+199 PTSTAEIV
-204 IHTFDNGGTPTDPSD
+204 TGTGVPKISVVGT
-219 DTLEPSRYVIER
+219 TM
-231 AKKDDGTYHY
+231 DGVPVYGTAVT
-241 LGEISANST
+241 ESANATAVDLADITST
-250 AGTGTANTPAIYVAA
+250 MN
-265 NKVDHE
+265 D
-271 FDSLFDV
+271 FDV
-278 LYRRIDNVATTDVN
+278 LFGVIHRR
-292 EGEVWVDPDGTP
+292 EGENTAADNQVIVDIDLKVTGADATP
-304 KSGTDKPPVNI
+304 GDRVDI
-315 YGFKRSDDGTK
+315 HGFKRNDKGEIVDSAGK
-326 ILDAAGTAVEADSPA
+326 VYAATTNHGK
-341 AEAFKKYEANYDL
+341 AFTRYEKYYNL
-354 GADEAVGGTN
+354 GADKAVGGV
-364 PPASATT
+364 PGASATAPDNT
-371 GTKNADRV
+371 DTV
-379 KVASNAMAAVPAVAS
+379 KVASNAVAAVPAVAS
-394 DSEYAFG
+394 DSEFAFG

-419 TVSMGAGFT
+419 TINMGAGFT
-428 TGEITTNLLYVKTD
+428 TGEITTNLLYVKTE
-442 DDEDTAADE
+442 DDEDTKMVDE

-474 RRKPET
+474 RRKPEM

-493 DLGGGATMNAGFGK
+493 DLGGGATLNAGFGK
-507 VDKNIGTAA
+507 VDKDIGTAA
-516 SPMIVSE
+516 SPMIVAE
-523 NKASVGLMFA
+523 NKASIGLMFA

>member
-98 SFGTLTIGD
+98 SFGKLTIGD

-152 KIAISAGTKDGSAAK
+152 KIAISAGTKDGSAAV
-167 AAVPAT
+167 AAVPASE
-173 VWYINDHNMTD
+173 WMITD
-184 HVYYPDL
+184 HKMTTHVYRPDFSR
-191 TATGGVST
+191 TMAGVVT
-199 PDHVI
+199 PDRI
-204 IHTFDNGGTPTDPSD
+204 IIDTVGDGASPTLLSD
-219 DTLEPSRYVIER
+219 DTLATTVGPKIEW
-231 AKKDDGTYHY
+231 D
-241 LGEISANST
+241 NST
-250 AGTGTANTPAIYVAA
+250 KMFVGSIRDPEAAFGSEGDRNEHTGVTA
-265 NKVDHE
+265 HE
-271 FDSLFDV
+271 FESLFGVIRRVVDV
-278 LYRRIDNVATTDVN
+278 DTTTNGDQ
-292 EGEVWVDPDGTP
+292 GGVWVDLDGPSTP
-304 KSGTDKPPVNI
+304 ATAATNKNPVNI
-315 YGFKRSDDGTK
+315 FGFKKNDAGEIVGPTGVEVTDDHK
-326 ILDAAGTAVEADSPA
+326 AAFMRYE
-341 AEAFKKYEANYDL
+341 KYYNL
-354 GADEAVGGTN
+354 GADEAVGGEDD
-364 PPASATT
+364 ATT
-371 GTKNADRV
+371 KAKDSV
-379 KVASNAMAAVPAVAS
+379 KVASNAVAAVPAVAS
-394 DSEYAFG
+394 DSEFAFG

-419 TVSMGAGFT
+419 TVNMGAGFT
-428 TGEITTNLLYVKTD
+428 TGEITTNLLYVKTE
-442 DDEDTAADE
+442 DDEDTPMVDE

-474 RRKPET
+474 RRKPEM

-493 DLGGGATMNAGFGK
+493 DLGGGATLNAGFGK
-507 VDKNIGTAA
+507 VDKDIGTAA
-516 SPMIVSE
+516 SPMIVGE
-523 NKASVGLMFA
+523 NKASIGLMFA

>member
-98 SFGTLTIGD
+98 SFGKLTIGD

-116 GIADIGMNGIGV
+116 GIDDVGMNGIGV

-152 KIAISAGTKDGSAAK
+152 KIAISAGTKDGSAMV

-173 VWYINDHNMTD
+173 GWRITD
-184 HVYYPDL
+184 AKKTSHYYWPNY
-191 TATGGVST
+191 TRGSNGVSE
-199 PDHVI
+199 PD
-204 IHTFDNGGTPTDPSD
+204 PTVQTAPSS
-219 DTLEPSRYVIER
+219 LIMSV
-231 AKKDDGTYHY
+231 KKEDGTYHY
-241 LGEISANST
+241 LGGISTNTDTGSGT
-250 AGTGTANTPAIYVAA
+250 YDSSQNVAGIS
-265 NKVDHE
+265 VDAG

-278 LYRRIDNVATTDVN
+278 RYRRTD
-292 EGEVWVDPDGTP
+292 EVWVDPDGTP
-304 KSGTDKPPVNI
+304 ATPSASDKAPVNI
-315 YGFKRSDDGTK
+315 HGYSRSDDGTK
-326 ILDAAGTAVEADSPA
+326 ILNAAGTAVAAGSAA
-341 AEAFKKYEANYDL
+341 AEAFTKYEMYYDL
-354 GADEAVGGTN
+354 GADKKVGGGETT
-364 PPASATT
+364 ATA
-371 GTKNADRV
+371 KNGDRV
-379 KVASNAMAAVPAVAS
+379 KVASNAVAAVPAVAS
-394 DSEYAFG
+394 DSEFAFG

-419 TVSMGAGFT
+419 TVNMGAGFT
-428 TGEITTNLLYVKTD
+428 TGEITTNLLYVKTE
-442 DDEDTAADE
+442 DDEDTEVDE

-474 RRKPET
+474 RRKPEM

-493 DLGGGATMNAGFGK
+493 DLGGGATLNAGFGK
-507 VDKNIGTAA
+507 VDKDIGTAA
-516 SPMIVSE
+516 SPMIVAE
-523 NKASVGLMFA
+523 NKASIGLMFA